1 MSLLRVAVIGCGYWG
16 PKLAR
21 NFNSIEA
28 CDLVA
33 VSDLDPNRLKD
44 IKINYSNV
52 EVTTDTSALL
62 NRTDIDAVAI
72 ATPVSTHYPVAL
84 EAMQKGKHVLIEK
97 PMTRTVGEAGHLIEL
112 AEQRGLTLMVD
123 HTFVY
128 TGAVRKIR
136 ELIDQGELG
145 RLYYFDSVRVNLG
158 LFQHDVNVVW
168 DLAPHDFSIMH
179 YLIDERPTS
188 LLAVGAS
195 HINYTNPS
203 LENIAYITVNFESGL
218 IAHFHLNWLTPV
230 KVRKMLIGGSKKM
243 IVYDDLDPDEKVKL
257 YDKGVIIDTQEKAYE
272 ALLQYRVGDAY
283 IPVIPQYEAL
293 NVECRHF
300 LDSVE
305 NKKKPITDGE
315 AGLQVVKLLEATDQ
329 SLKNEG
335 RLVRLS

>member
-1 MSLLRVAVIGCGYWG
+1 MVRIAVVGCGYWG
-16 PKLAR
+16 PKLVR
-21 NFNSIEA
+21 NFNSIET

-44 IKINYSNV
+44 IKIRYPRV
-52 EVTTDTSALL
+52 EVTTDTSGLL
-62 NRTDIDAVAI
+62 DRTDIDAVAI
-72 ATPVSTHYPVAL
+72 ATPVCTHYPIAL

-97 PMTRTVGEAGHLIEL
+97 PMTRTVEEAERLAEL

-136 ELIDQGELG
+136 EFIDQGELG

-179 YLIDERPTS
+179 YLIDERPTG

-195 HINYTNPS
+195 HINYTNPP
-203 LENIAYITVNFESGL
+203 LENVAYITVTFESGL
-218 IAHFHLNWLTPV
+218 IAHFHVNWLTPV
-230 KVRKMLIGGSKKM
+230 KVRKMLIGGSRKM
-243 IVYDDLDPDEKVKL
+243 LVYDDLEPDEKVKL
-257 YDKGVIIDTQEKAYE
+257 YDKGITVDTQEKVYQV
-272 ALLQYRVGDAY
+272 LIQYRIGAAY
-283 IPVIPQYEAL
+283 IPVIPHYEAL

-300 LDSVE
+300 LDCVE
-305 NKKKPITDGE
+305 SGKKPITDG
-315 AGLQVVKLLEATDQ
+315 AVGLQVVKLLEAADE
-329 SLKNEG
+329 SLKNG
-335 RLVRLS
+335 GHLVKVS